1 MSSKL
6 DNNLTELDRLLQELN
21 AAQFNPP
28 LGNSAVPSQAQSGV
42 TELEMLGSHIS
53 GSSGTNDQ
61 YKPDSSC
68 DVHLNPTAVPGPH
81 CPQPIRVS
89 ASSATRELD
98 ELMASL
104 SDFKIH
110 ANHFPDLS
118 FESISDQP
126 LKLQLE
132 YPHADNFPALA
143 LTTTPLSGFPPISLP
158 SSSNIALERD
168 PQAVFANGDSFMPHS
183 VTNGR
188 DSVFSFPYSFTPEP
202 ALHIEEEYPSVYGQK
217 TDVDSPAMTSRLSD
231 LIIELRT
238 SGYDRSGGVTRAD
251 GCETLDMTREDGN
264 SAKNGKLFIA
274 ENEVLKDFLQPGE
287 DFFQN
292 LSLNLSRNEP
302 QPREVNKLNE
312 ELREDASVV
321 PRKRK
326 TTESTE
332 CAAQDLAGTSAYN
345 LPRETD
351 GLILEHNNSGVT
363 RDNFVSEILPD
374 VFPVVKYS
382 LSSFQNQ
389 TGLTENAKQLQEV
402 SHLGKPDTNGPVSRT
417 LVRDSGG
424 NEPSASKVQ
433 NWKGVP
439 LDHVRIKGML
449 EPSVMSAEVD
459 SYSDKNRIPTTDIP
473 KASRVL
479 RTLKIPPTIPPARPS
494 MSGHSPVEISAFP
507 LALAPESIDKCS
519 AARQIKFVIKKTRET
534 SNIHPMY
541 REFPARRRFG
551 PMILNK
557 TAKQDQVIKELQ
569 NRLGISRPVQEE
581 PIRKVQ
587 DDWLTEG
594 VVLISEPVRKTQTK
608 ELRSTVTPVSEKEL
622 PHIHSSLSADLYVP
636 PPQSFPLPP
645 PPPPPPK
652 LLPSPLLVKKAS
664 VPPSLLSPLHL
675 QKSFVPSQRPPP
687 TSASAARGMQKH
699 RTSTPQAT
707 RCPEVAAP
715 AEEPKCLPPHHQLT
729 RPVALGKASIGCQTD
744 VPLLSSMQVRPPAQ
758 EVTVTHEPSPL
769 AQYSTVQKPSGLAQK
784 PASPPGDV
792 SGSRQA
798 PPMSSSQL
806 DSMLGSLQS
815 DLNRQGVAIVAKGT
829 CSACRKPIAGQVV
842 TAMGKTWH
850 PEHFVCTHCQEEI
863 GSRSFFEKDGEPYCQ
878 TDYHNLFAPR
888 CAYCNGPVIDKVV
901 TALNRTWHPE
911 HFFCAQCG
919 RAFGEEGFHEKD
931 GKPFC
936 EKDFFEMFA
945 PKCSGCSQ
953 PIMENYL
960 SALNT
965 VWHPGCFVCR
975 ECYTPFI
982 NGCFFELD
990 AQPYCELHYHARRG
1004 SLCAGCQKPITGRCI
1019 SAMGHKFHPEHFT
1032 CAFCTKQLNK
1042 GTFKEQNDKPY
1053 CHPCFVKLFG

>member
-53 GSSGTNDQ
+53 GSSATNDQ
-61 YKPDSSC
+61 FKPDSSC
-68 DVHLNPTAVPGPH
+68 DVQLNPTAIPGPQ

-110 ANHFPDLS
+110 AN
-118 FESISDQP
+118 
-126 LKLQLE
+126 
-132 YPHADNFPALA
+132 
-143 LTTTPLSGFPPISLP
+143 
-158 SSSNIALERD
+158 
-168 PQAVFANGDSFMPHS
+168 
-183 VTNGR
+183 
-188 DSVFSFPYSFTPEP
+188 
-202 ALHIEEEYPSVYGQK
+202 
-217 TDVDSPAMTSRLSD
+217 
-231 LIIELRT
+231 
-238 SGYDRSGGVTRAD
+238 
-251 GCETLDMTREDGN
+251 
-264 SAKNGKLFIA
+264 
-274 ENEVLKDFLQPGE
+274 
-287 DFFQN
+287 
-292 LSLNLSRNEP
+292 
-302 QPREVNKLNE
+302 
-312 ELREDASVV
+312 
-321 PRKRK
+321 
-326 TTESTE
+326 
-332 CAAQDLAGTSAYN
+332 
-345 LPRETD
+345 
-351 GLILEHNNSGVT
+351 
-363 RDNFVSEILPD
+363 
-374 VFPVVKYS
+374 
-382 LSSFQNQ
+382 
-389 TGLTENAKQLQEV
+389 
-402 SHLGKPDTNGPVSRT
+402 
-417 LVRDSGG
+417 
-424 NEPSASKVQ
+424 
-433 NWKGVP
+433 
-439 LDHVRIKGML
+439 
-449 EPSVMSAEVD
+449 
-459 SYSDKNRIPTTDIP
+459 
-473 KASRVL
+473 
-479 RTLKIPPTIPPARPS
+479 
-494 MSGHSPVEISAFP
+494 
-507 LALAPESIDKCS
+507 
-519 AARQIKFVIKKTRET
+519 
-534 SNIHPMY
+534 
-541 REFPARRRFG
+541 
-551 PMILNK
+551 
-557 TAKQDQVIKELQ
+557 
-569 NRLGISRPVQEE
+569 
-581 PIRKVQ
+581 
-587 DDWLTEG
+587 
-594 VVLISEPVRKTQTK
+594 
-608 ELRSTVTPVSEKEL
+608 
-622 PHIHSSLSADLYVP
+622 
-636 PPQSFPLPP
+636 
-645 PPPPPPK
+645 
-652 LLPSPLLVKKAS
+652 
-664 VPPSLLSPLHL
+664 
-675 QKSFVPSQRPPP
+675 
-687 TSASAARGMQKH
+687 
-699 RTSTPQAT
+699 
-707 RCPEVAAP
+707 
-715 AEEPKCLPPHHQLT
+715 
-729 RPVALGKASIGCQTD
+729 
-744 VPLLSSMQVRPPAQ
+744 VRPPAQ